1 MFGDKSHLQQFA
13 PIILT
18 CIIAT
23 GTFGQVAQG
32 YQEQPAIHYLSGAT
46 PGTSIDYSAYLKS
59 SSTDETGM
67 TYVQSILV
75 KYVSGSRVEYKQS
88 FSYQNGTTNTPVV
101 TYLIDVRDG
110 SETKFFDTFVFP
122 SSPRPQFFL
131 ARGLA
136 GGDPILDPTIVTQH
150 FLTGLKVNG
159 TKMASY
165 AGNEFESDFLNVSRQ
180 GENLSLYWEKG
191 SGILLQYVL
200 SGGGYFFSLQ
210 ATHIDLPSANPIL
223 DPPVSPSLR
232 PGLPYRSMA
241 RVVVVG
247 VKDVSQE
254 IAFQALKQGDTK
266 DIQIPATPDGYE
278 YGFVQL
284 FGISSPRGI
293 SADFHGFDKVAIG
306 AGEADLGLLVNLTTH
321 AIHKTA
327 DGRPIIY
334 FATGNNAP
342 QVTILHRDDN
352 LRANRSDVTL
362 KVYASFTTYK
372 ESYQEIAG
380 NKLRLLMPPSPDASA
395 FDSWQVYIM
404 IGPDSP
410 LRVASVMLANG
421 TEAGQRVATVLPKTV
436 ILRDSVRPS
445 GAYEIK
451 FEEWHGLPLAGIM
464 RVDRTKPGDNPPVHQ
479 GWSGYFTAVSESSAD
494 HYYVADTS
502 RTEGQ
507 EVLIDASAGYF
518 VGAVSGYAYLG
529 LPDVALL
536 KSGTFEREFLA
547 ILAPSSLAS
556 VISFEPPGTMYM
568 DFYLDA
574 RVPVSLIGRIEV
586 VEGSSYL
593 MQVSGL
599 ESGNHFG
606 TYRATMRWNPFNI
619 TVRSQDGTTKAG
631 VPVRITDL
639 AGDELAEAQTNLQ
652 GFASLRVEKLGPF
665 ITRIGTEQSGM
676 MTSYL
681 DSMNMLAGPYTVTF
695 PSDRP
700 ISSQV
705 SENPSEGVG
714 FGIGSISASFLGLS
728 AIVAVILAY
737 VVISSHR
744 QRSRS
749 PAT

>member
-1 MFGDKSHLQQFA
+1 MFGVKSHLQQFV
-13 PIILT
+13 PIILI
-18 CIIAT
+18 CMIAT

-32 YQEQPAIHYLSGAT
+32 YQQRPAIRYLSGAT

-59 SSTDETGM
+59 SSTDGTGM

-75 KYVSGSRVEYKQS
+75 KYVSGSKVEYKQS

-101 TYLIDVRDG
+101 SYLIDVRDG

-122 SSPRPQFFL
+122 SSPKPQFFL

-136 GGDPILDPTIVTQH
+136 DGDPVLDPTIATQH

-159 TKMASY
+159 TKVASY
-165 AGNEFESDFLNVSRQ
+165 AGNELESDFLSISRQ
-180 GENLSLYWEKG
+180 GENLSLYWEKE
-191 SGILLQYVL
+191 SGILLEFVV

-210 ATHIDLPSANPIL
+210 ATHIDLPSANPTL

-232 PGLPYRSMA
+232 PGPPYRSMA

-247 VKDVSQE
+247 VKDISQE

-266 DIQIPATPDGYE
+266 DIQIPATPDGYD

-293 SADFHGFDKVAIG
+293 SADFHGFDKIAIG
-306 AGEADLGLLVNLTTH
+306 TGEGDLGLLVNLTKH

-327 DGRPIIY
+327 DDRPIIY
-334 FATGNNAP
+334 FTTGNNAP

-352 LRANRSDVTL
+352 LLANSSDVRL

-372 ESYQEIAG
+372 ESYQEIVG
-380 NKLRLLMPPSPDASA
+380 NTMRLLVPPSPDASV

-404 IGPDSP
+404 VGPDSP
-410 LRVASVMLANG
+410 LRVASVMLPNG

-436 ILRDSVRPS
+436 ILRDSIRPF
-445 GAYEIK
+445 GTYEIK
-451 FEEWHGLPLAGIM
+451 FEEWYGLPMAGIM
-464 RVDRTKPGDNPPVHQ
+464 RVDRMKPGENPPVHQ
-479 GWSGYFTAVSESSAD
+479 GWSDYFTAVSESGAD

-502 RTEGQ
+502 RAERQ

-518 VGAVSGYAYLG
+518 VGAVSGYAYIG

-593 MQVSGL
+593 MQVTGL

-606 TYRATMRWNPFNI
+606 SYKARMQWNPFNI
-619 TVRSQDGTTKAG
+619 TVRSQDGTAKAG

-639 AGDELAEAQTNLQ
+639 AGNELAEAKTNLQ
-652 GFASLRVEKLGPF
+652 GSAELRVENLGPF
-665 ITRIGTEQSGM
+665 MTRIGTEQSGI

-681 DSMNMLAGPYTVTF
+681 DSMNMLAGPHIVTL

-705 SENPSEGVG
+705 SENPSEGAG
-714 FGIGSISASFLGLS
+714 FGIGSIPASFLGLS
-728 AIVAVILAY
+728 GIVVVILAY

-744 QRSRS
+744 QRSMS

>member
-1 MFGDKSHLQQFA
+1 
-13 PIILT
+13 
-18 CIIAT
+18 
-23 GTFGQVAQG
+23 
-32 YQEQPAIHYLSGAT
+32 
-46 PGTSIDYSAYLKS
+46 
-59 SSTDETGM
+59 M
-67 TYVQSILV
+67 TYAQSILV

-136 GGDPILDPTIVTQH
+136 GGDPILDPTIATQH
-150 FLTGLKVNG
+150 FLTGLKVNS
-159 TKMASY
+159 TKVASY
-165 AGNEFESDFLNVSRQ
+165 AGNELESDFLSISRQ
-180 GENLSLYWEKG
+180 GENLSLYWEKD
-191 SGILLQYVL
+191 SGILLQYIL
-200 SGGGYFFSLQ
+200 SGAGYFFSLQ
-210 ATHIDLPSANPIL
+210 ATHIDLPSANPTL
-223 DPPVSPSLR
+223 DPPASPSFR

-247 VKDVSQE
+247 MKDVSQE
-254 IAFQALKQGDTK
+254 ISFQALKQGDTK

-284 FGISSPRGI
+284 FGISSPRGV

-306 AGEADLGLLVNLTTH
+306 TGEDDLGLLVNLTKH
-321 AIHKTA
+321 VIHETA

-334 FATGNNAP
+334 FATGNNVP
-342 QVTILHRDDN
+342 QVTILHRDDS
-352 LRANRSDVTL
+352 LLANRSDVRL

-372 ESYQEIAG
+372 ESYQEIVG
-380 NKLRLLMPPSPDASA
+380 DTMRLLVPPSPDASA

-404 IGPDSP
+404 VGPDSP
-410 LRVASVMLANG
+410 LRVASVMLPNG

-436 ILRDSVRPS
+436 ILRDSIRPI
-445 GAYEIK
+445 GTYEIK
-451 FEEWHGLPLAGIM
+451 FEEWHGLPMAGIM
-464 RVDRTKPGDNPPVHQ
+464 RVDRTRPGENPPVHQ
-479 GWSGYFTAVSESSAD
+479 GWSDYFTAVSESSAD

-502 RTEGQ
+502 KTERQ

-556 VISFEPPGTMYM
+556 VISLDPPGTMYM

-574 RVPVSLIGRIEV
+574 RVPVSLIGRIEI

-593 MQVSGL
+593 MQVTGL

-606 TYRATMRWNPFNI
+606 SYKATMQWNPFNI
-619 TVRSQDGTTKAG
+619 TVRSQDGTAQAG
-631 VPVRITDL
+631 IPVRITDL
-639 AGDELAEAQTNLQ
+639 AGNELVEAKTNLQ
-652 GFASLRVEKLGPF
+652 GSAELLVANVGPYVA
-665 ITRIGTEQSGM
+665 RIGTEQSGVAIY
-676 MTSYL
+676 YL
-681 DSMNMLAGPYTVTF
+681 DSMNMLAGHHTVTL
-695 PSDRP
+695 PSERTT
-700 ISSQV
+700 SNQV
-705 SENPSEGVG
+705 SGNQSKEGW
-714 FGIGSISASFLGLS
+714 FDIGSISASFLGLS
-728 AIVAVILAY
+728 GIVVVILAY
-737 VVISSHR
+737 IVISGYR

-749 PAT
+749 SAT